1 MPSTISAGTSSGTAL
16 NLSGDTTGNL
26 AFQTNGTTTA
36 MTIDTS
42 QNVGIGTTS
51 PSFTTGNGLM
61 VQNGTQANLR
71 LDHFLNGG
79 FEIQSASSTLRF
91 YSTAASTERM
101 RIASDGNVGIG
112 TNNPTEKL
120 SLSGS
125 NCGIRFEEPGGFD
138 WRIKNDGGTLNFSS
152 DDPTAWTTKMSL
164 ANNGDLDI
172 GDKKLT
178 QGRWQMTSNG
188 SGGFG
193 GWTLATYNGGFNTAI
208 FVDGNG
214 NTGIGT
220 SSPNYKLQVN
230 NTINFGNVNAGQ
242 TGVGAGFVDGSAMF
256 LGADFQDPN
265 SMSGTTNANFK
276 FSTSRTGCIA
286 ASNNGTYI
294 YEGFT
299 SASGSRSFA
308 VLSNG
313 NVQNTNNSYGSLS
326 DATIK
331 QDIVDASSQ
340 WNDIKNLKVRKYR
353 FIEEV
358 EQNPDAKSQI
368 GLVAQEAETI
378 SPGLVD
384 KQIIYKQKLD
394 SDGNTIPDAYGTPE
408 MEVDKELK
416 TIKYSV
422 LYMKAV
428 KALQEAMERIETLEA
443 KVNALEGAK

>member
-1 MPSTISAGTSSGTAL
+1 MPSTISAGTASGTAL

-36 MTIDTS
+36 MTITTG

-51 PSFTTGNGLM
+51 PNLTGSGKAITVN
-61 VQNGTQANLR
+61 
-71 LDHFLNGG
+71 
-79 FEIQSASSTLRF
+79 ASSAGD
-91 YSTAASTERM
+91 YAVYEMAS
-101 RIASDGNVGIG
+101 
-112 TNNPTEKL
+112 
-120 SLSGS
+120 
-125 NCGIRFEEPGGFD
+125 
-138 WRIKNDGGTLNFSS
+138 GGTLNGYM
-152 DDPTAWTTKMSL
+152 T
-164 ANNGDLDI
+164 ANNGQMYIAASGARSMYLQTNSAIALSIDTSQNVSMQ
-172 GDKKLT
+172 DKYFIN
-178 QGRWQMTSNG
+178 GRSRQYSNG
-188 SGGFG
+188 VGGFG
-193 GWTLATYNGGFNTAI
+193 GWTLQTYNGGWADAI
-208 FVDGNG
+208 TVDGNG

-220 SSPNYKLQVN
+220 ASPSQKLQVQGV
-230 NTINFGNVNAGQ
+230 INFATVNAGQ
-242 TGVGAGFVDGSAMF
+242 TGVGAGFQDGATMF
-256 LGADFQDPN
+256 LGSDFQNPN
-265 SMSGTTNANFK
+265 SMSGTTNASFK

-286 ASNNGTYI
+286 ASNNGSYV

-299 SASGSRSFA
+299 SATGSRSFA

-331 QDIVDASSQ
+331 QDIVDAGSQ

-358 EQNPDAKSQI
+358 EQNPDAKPQI

>member
-36 MTIDTS
+36 MTITTS

-51 PSFTTGNGLM
+51 PAVPLAVYKASDSAINIQNSTSGVTNVDGLQLLLSGANGYM
-61 VQNGTQANLR
+61 WNYENGANI
-71 LDHFLNGG
+71 FGTNN
-79 FEIQSASSTLRF
+79 
-91 YSTAASTERM
+91 TERM
-101 RIASDGNVGIG
+101 RINNSGDVGIG
-112 TNNPTEKL
+112 TNGPSYKL
-120 SLSGS
+120 DVRGTIGTNNNITIEDSS
-125 NCGIRFEEPGGFD
+125 NVYGLVIGRG
-138 WRIKNDGGTLNFSS
+138 RIL
-152 DDPTAWTTKMSL
+152 
-164 ANNGDLDI
+164 
-172 GDKKLT
+172 
-178 QGRWQMTSNG
+178 SNG
-188 SGGFG
+188 AGGFG
-193 GWTLATYNGGFNTAI
+193 GLTFQTYNGAFANQMFI
-208 FVDGNG
+208 DGNG
-214 NTGIGT
+214 QVGIGT
-220 SSPNYKLQVN
+220 NSPSQKLQVQGV
-230 NTINFGNVNAGQ
+230 INFATVNAGQ
-242 TGVGAGFVDGSAMF
+242 TGVGAGFQDGATMF
-256 LGADFQDPN
+256 LGSDFQDPN
-265 SMSGTTNANFK
+265 GMSGTTNASFK

-286 ASNNGTYI
+286 ASNNGSYV

-299 SASGSRSFA
+299 SATGSRSFA

-331 QDIVDASSQ
+331 QDIVDAGSQ

-358 EQNPDAKSQI
+358 AQNPDAKPQI

-384 KQIIYKQKLD
+384 KQTIYKQKLD